1 MKYDPTYLNQDG
13 TMGRF
18 YEGDS
23 YIQALRPD
31 YITIE
36 NVVEIMSWGP
46 VDDKGKPI
54 SKLKG
59 RDYMA
64 FNKRVK
70 SFGYNFD
77 YRILNS
83 ADFGALTS
91 RKRYFAQFALGS
103 LPISWPQPTHAKN
116 PVKGGF
122 FNNELKKW
130 RAVRSV
136 LDLTDEGQSIF
147 TRTKALSDKTLERI
161 YAGLIKFVAG
171 GKDKWL
177 LKYNSVNGQT
187 GKHNPPGIDEPCPV
201 ISTQNRIGLVSCQF
215 MPAFISAYYGIGDNV
230 SSIDAPAPTVTTKDR
245 LALVSP
251 KFIDQ
256 QFGQSKPV
264 SVDVPCNSITAN
276 PKFNLVSCK
285 QFIMNQFTGGGQQS
299 SIESPSPSV
308 TTVPKQNLITCEP
321 WGMNTSFN
329 NIGSSIDEPAP
340 VITANRKWH
349 YLMNPQYN
357 SHGGSID
364 SPCFTL
370 IAKMDKRPP
379 YLVETEEGY
388 AAIEFYETDSEITIR
403 IKEFMCLYGITDI
416 KMRMLRIPELLQI
429 MGFPIDYVLV
439 GTQAVQKKQIGNA
452 VEVNIAKMRCEAIV
466 SSLTRKSMAI

>member
-1 MKYDPTYLNQDG
+1 
-13 TMGRF
+13 
-18 YEGDS
+18 
-23 YIQALRPD
+23 
-31 YITIE
+31 
-36 NVVEIMSWGP
+36 
-46 VDDKGKPI
+46 
-54 SKLKG
+54 
-59 RDYMA
+59 
-64 FNKRVK
+64 
-70 SFGYNFD
+70 
-77 YRILNS
+77 
-83 ADFGALTS
+83 
-91 RKRYFAQFALGS
+91 
-103 LPISWPQPTHAKN
+103 
-116 PVKGGF
+116 
-122 FNNELKKW
+122 
-130 RAVRSV
+130 
-136 LDLTDEGQSIF
+136 
-147 TRTKALSDKTLERI
+147 
-161 YAGLIKFVAG
+161 
-171 GKDKWL
+171 
-177 LKYNSVNGQT
+177 
-187 GKHNPPGIDEPCPV
+187 
-201 ISTQNRIGLVSCQF
+201 